1 VNFVILDYDSA
12 EDSALADRLG
22 VRAHPAF
29 AVVTAD
35 TATVERRMFGPLTEA
50 ALRGLLEE
58 LAGR

>member
-35 TATVERRMFGPLTEA
+35 TATVELTEA